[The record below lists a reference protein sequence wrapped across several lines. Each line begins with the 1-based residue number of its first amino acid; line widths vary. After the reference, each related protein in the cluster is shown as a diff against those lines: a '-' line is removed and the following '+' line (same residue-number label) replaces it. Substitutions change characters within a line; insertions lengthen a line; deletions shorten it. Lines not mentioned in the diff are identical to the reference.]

1 VHGDSDL
8 TGTESASESE
18 SPESESPAAAGG
30 RKVRGVIQLAGGGE
44 QVEGAIDEGKRSDC
58 GRVVARGAPDS
69 ERRRAPGLRLS
80 RAGSQPGPG
89 PWAGTLPGPEA
100 ASAIRRR
107 RRLRLREVGNRWSQW
122 RGAAARRS

>member
-69 ERRRAPGLRLS
+69 ERRRAPGLRLRQALSLGPGLAHS
-80 RAGSQPGPG
+80 RARRP
-89 PWAGTLPGPEA
+89 
-100 ASAIRRR
+100 RRR
-107 RRLRLREVGNRWSQW
+107 SVGVADS
-122 RGAAARRS
+122 G

>member
-8 TGTESASESE
+8 TGTESASE

-69 ERRRAPGLRLS
+69 ERRRA
-80 RAGSQPGPG
+80 
-89 PWAGTLPGPEA
+89 TLPGPEA

-122 RGAAARRS
+122 RGAARRS